1 MSVKQYP
8 HFLYMKTM
16 HSETQRDNSGNWIQS
31 DEQYM
36 FHCECREEMNSGVK
50 NSSIAAQDG
59 TQIVYSYIIYAPKNT
74 ARLNPGTSVLVMEEK
89 DIDSVKLVE
98 KQVLRFEAGQLACRI
113 WV

>member
-8 HFLYMKTM
+8 HFLYVKTLE
-16 HSETQRDNSGNWIQS
+16 SENQRDNVGNWIKT

-36 FHCECREEMNSGVK
+36 FHCECREEK
-50 NSSIAAQDG
+50 NTGGKSSIASQDG

-74 ARLNPGTSVLVMEEK
+74 ARLNTGTSILVMEEK
-89 DIDSVKLVE
+89 GIDSIKLVE
-98 KQVLRFEAGQLACRI
+98 KQILHFEVGQLACRI